1 MLAEYF
7 APLPTSIDCTVAVWT
22 GRGVVSAVVCCLH
35 AVAPA
40 SRVVAATASESLM
53 AAGFIG
59 ITPPPKIFRRLPWRS
74 RRKAGSV
81 RSHARHW
88 PPWLAAAA
96 RRALRRLIV

>member
-35 AVAPA
+35 AVAAA
-40 SRVVAATASESLM
+40 SRVVAATASESLR
-53 AAGFIG
+53 AVGFIG
-59 ITPPPKIFRRLPWRS
+59 FTPLPGIFRRLPWHS

-81 RSHARHW
+81 RSRARHW
-88 PPWLAAAA
+88 PRWLAAGA
-96 RRALRRLIV
+96 RRALTQPIV